1 VSFSQFTTGQKLF
14 GADDLQEGDEPLW
27 TMIVAAV
34 VKDVNLNTSRIDWAR
49 LLTDH
54 SIVKYQTETTG
65 DDEKGTL
72 LEEAKQIIEKIPK
85 AAEGGSLDQ
94 DHGPEV
100 FSWHRCQPSNPTST

>member
-49 LLTDH
+49 LLTSDH
-54 SIVKYQTETTG
+54 SIVKHETKTTG

-72 LEEAKQIIEKIPK
+72 LEEAKQIIEKYLRQQKEAP
-85 AAEGGSLDQ
+85 
-94 DHGPEV
+94 
-100 FSWHRCQPSNPTST
+100 